1 MKIIVAI
8 TGASGVIYGIRL
20 LETLRDK
27 NIETALIISEIAE
40 EIIRWEVNQK
50 REEID
55 KLASKTYK
63 TDDFFTELASGT
75 FLVDAMVII
84 PCSMKTLSAIA
95 SGFSSNL
102 ITRAADCVLK
112 EGRKLI
118 LVPRETPLHA
128 IHLENMLRAKQ
139 SGAIILPAMPAF
151 YHKPKSIDKLIDFVI
166 GKILDQIGIEHN
178 LFTRWIGGSNYE

>member
-20 LETLRDK
+20 LEVLRDE
-27 NIETALIISEIAE
+27 NIETALIISEIAKEIISWEVEQKKE
-40 EIIRWEVNQK
+40 EIE
-50 REEID
+50 
-55 KLASKTYK
+55 KLASKSYK
-63 TDDFFTELASGT
+63 TDEFFTELASGT

-95 SGFSSNL
+95 NGFSSNL

-118 LVPRETPLHA
+118 LVPRETPLSM
-128 IHLENMLRAKQ
+128 IHLENMLRAKR

-151 YHKPKSIDKLIDFVI
+151 YHKPKNIDELTDFVI
-166 GKILDQIGIEHN
+166 GKILDQIGIKHD
-178 LFTRWIGGSNYE
+178 LFARWKGR